1 MAAKK
6 ILIALTNHATLGNT
20 GKPTGFWLS
29 ELTHPFFVSQRGG
42 FGIDLISRKAAW
54 KRPRRAIRRS
64 WSPNGWLPGKIP
76 PPRKRREKRSSG
88 YCANS

>member
-29 ELTHPFFVSQRGG
+29 ELTHPFFVFQRSG
-42 FGIDLISRKAAW
+42 FGIDLISRKARMEKAA
-54 KRPRRAIRRS
+54 PRHPKVVVSERLVTGQNPAS
-64 WSPNGWLPGKIP
+64 AKATG
-76 PPRKRREKRSSG
+76 EKVLGLLRQ
-88 YCANS
+88 